1 MRKIRF
7 STLAMLA
14 MLSSASLFA
23 HTPSAHTPSAHTLI
37 TNAAAIYPSFS
48 CHFSRFGIAQTSLA
62 LRSAYRKGSN
72 AATDWNHTYSQKMT
86 PDTTIMFAQRDTCN
100 LYMDIYQPDV
110 TKAVSEDGLARPTV
124 IHIFGGGFMEGDRHQ
139 EWLRPWFRQMNSMGY
154 RMISID
160 YRLGLK
166 GVRGVSQSEFA
177 ILLDKAIHIAVK
189 DLFSAT
195 EYLVRNGASLGIDAD
210 NLVVTGSSAGAI
222 TAQQAEYEICNAT
235 PLTTFLPKGFNYRG
249 IMAFAGAVLSNGPL
263 SYAAVPCPIMMF
275 HGTDDELV
283 PYDLA
288 KSGEMYFNGACAI
301 QNALKDAAKSCGT
314 AADKANHTDSMQQ
327 NDSRTTGS
335 KKCPT
340 AIYRL
345 YHFPGINHAV
355 AGYMP
360 QTVDKQVDFIE
371 RNVMRGS
378 HECVDAIIVD
388 SSLPTYKTGDPN
400 GLYDIQPDS
409 DTTGRNTTDS
419 DTTDSAAN
427 NGDAQSNNS
436 VDAETVPEITAPTA
450 GMVDNSG
457 KGENTE
463 NSKIESARQQDRWTI
478 LPDRQGIIWD
488 ATKGLPHEDHL
499 EMSGEKVSCVL
510 RWGVAADGSFHS
522 EKSLVFPMLR
532 TIPNNTH
539 ASLNYRVATDIPSML
554 SVNGRSL
561 INEKVESVRINGMME
576 VTSLWSKA
584 NDGIGVEA
592 AAHAASNGSD
602 AINGKDGLRSG
613 ALRRT
618 PIESA
623 CIRMTRTIFPST
635 TLPAIYERFTLKNVT
650 GDNLLVD
657 IPQLTQIAATDHYAG
672 VDGTYLIRTEIAG
685 NVVSNG
691 NAANGEAN
699 GNNSETYDKN
709 GEASSNNSET
719 YDRANSKAIGA
730 KWMKPGEE
738 RTFTVIYQAYR
749 EGGTVTSP
757 LLADSQP
764 VTRTVPAE
772 SPLRPDTDAELNARE
787 SFVEKMGDNL
797 ILETP
802 DTVLNEML
810 RFAKI
815 RAAESIYRT
824 KGGLMHGP
832 GGESYYAAIWANDQA
847 EYVNPFFPFLGYDK
861 GNESALNSFRHFA
874 RFINDDYK
882 PIPSSIIAEG
892 DDIWNGC
899 GDRGDAAM
907 IAYGASRYALAR
919 GDKSEAHELWPLIQW
934 CLEYCRRNL
943 NEEGVVRSDTDELE
957 NRFESGDANLCTS
970 TLYYDALLSAASLGQ
985 ELGEPRSVTR
995 TYISQAKKMAS
1006 SIEKYFG
1013 GNVSGYETYRYYK
1026 GNTRLRSWIC
1036 MPLIAG
1042 ISTRA
1047 AGTTAALTGPELMT
1061 ENGCLTEQGSDVF
1074 WDRATLY
1081 ALRGIFYT
1089 GGINRNSSVV
1099 VTSLLNEIRG
1109 ILYTAGTDKALGI
1122 LHNLSE
1128 RRLLGDHV
1136 PYAVE
1141 AWPEGSQRHLSA
1153 ESGLYC
1159 RVITEG
1165 LFGIRPTGFHSFTM
1179 NVSLPSGWNRMAL
1192 RHIRAFDSDFDIE
1205 VFREDDGSLKVTLIE
1220 YAGSAPS
1227 NSADKDNISGN
1238 TSNSNNKVKR
1248 VRQFT
1253 PKHGTVSITL

>member
-1 MRKIRF
+1 MKRIRF
-7 STLAMLA
+7 SITAVLAVI
-14 MLSSASLFA
+14 SSASLFA
-23 HTPSAHTPSAHTLI
+23 HTTTV
-37 TNAAAIYPSFS
+37 
-48 CHFSRFGIAQTSLA
+48 
-62 LRSAYRKGSN
+62 
-72 AATDWNHTYSQKMT
+72 KMT
-86 PDTTIMFAQRDTCN
+86 PDTTVVFAQRDTCA
-100 LYMDIYQPDV
+100 LYMDIYQPDA
-110 TKAVSEDGLARPTV
+110 TKVVSEDGVARPTI

-166 GVRGVSQSEFA
+166 GVRGVTQSEFA
-177 ILLDKAIHIAVK
+177 ILLDKAIHIAVE

-195 EYLVRNGASLGIDAD
+195 AYLVENGASLGINAD
-210 NLVVTGSSAGAI
+210 NLVITGSSAGAI
-222 TAQQAEYEICNAT
+222 TAQQAEYEICNCT
-235 PLTTFLPKGFNYRG
+235 PLASVLPKGFNYRG
-249 IMAFAGAVLSNGPL
+249 VMAFAGAILSNGPL
-263 SYAAVPCPIMMF
+263 HYDTTPCPVMMF

-283 PYDLA
+283 PYELA
-288 KSGEMYFNGACAI
+288 KSGEAYFNGACAI
-301 QNALKDAAKSCGT
+301 QKALKDIACGIE
-314 AADKANHTDSMQQ
+314 TDNSQ
-327 NDSRTTGS
+327 RTDGELRQTGNKQKVS
-335 KKCPT
+335 DDRKCQT
-340 AIYRL
+340 VVYRF

-378 HECVDAIIVD
+378 RECVDAIVVD
-388 SSLPTYKTGDPN
+388 SSLPTYKTGEPN

-409 DTTGRNTTDS
+409 DAEND
-419 DTTDSAAN
+419 
-427 NGDAQSNNS
+427 GDNNS
-436 VDAETVPEITAPTA
+436 GNNCDKPSDEASETETVPQITAPSA
-450 GMVDNSG
+450 DMVES
-457 KGENTE
+457 TE
-463 NSKIESARQQDRWTI
+463 PLNRWTI
-478 LPDRQGIIWD
+478 LPDGEGIFWD
-488 ATKGLPHEDHL
+488 ATKGLPHEDHI

-510 RWGVAADGSFHS
+510 RWGVSTDGSFHS

-539 ASLNYRVATDIPSML
+539 ASLNYHVATDIPSML
-554 SVNGRSL
+554 TVNGRSL
-561 INEKVESVRINGMME
+561 INEKVESVRINGLME

-584 NDGIGVEA
+584 NDRIGVEVA
-592 AAHAASNGSD
+592 APSVGSSLNGSND
-602 AINGKDGLRSG
+602 KTSGGGKVGTGAQRRSQ
-613 ALRRT
+613 
-618 PIESA
+618 IESA
-623 CIRMTRTIFPST
+623 CIKMTRTIYPST
-635 TLPAIYERFTLKNVT
+635 TLPAVYERFTLKNVT

-657 IPQLTQIAATDHYAG
+657 IPQLTQIASTDHYAG
-672 VDGTYLIRTEIAG
+672 VDGTYLIRAEIFGNENDDSGYAG
-685 NVVSNG
+685 TNSDADNVGTRRRVTGS
-691 NAANGEAN
+691 
-699 GNNSETYDKN
+699 
-709 GEASSNNSET
+709 
-719 YDRANSKAIGA
+719 

-738 RTFTVIYQAYR
+738 RTFTVVYQAYR

-757 LLADSQP
+757 LLEGSEP
-764 VTRTVPAE
+764 VTRIVPAE
-772 SPLRPDTDAELNARE
+772 TPLHPNTDTELAARK
-787 SFVEKMGDNL
+787 SFVNEMGANL

-832 GGESYYAAIWANDQA
+832 GGETYYAAIWANDQA

-861 GNESALNSFRHFA
+861 GNEAALNSFRHFA
-874 RFINDDYK
+874 RFINDDYQ

-919 GDKSEAHELWPLIQW
+919 GDKDEARELWPLIQW

-985 ELGEPRSVTR
+985 ELGEPRSVTKN
-995 TYISQAKKMAS
+995 YISQAKKMAS
-1006 SIEKYFG
+1006 AIESYFG

-1099 VTSLLNEIRG
+1099 VTSILNEIRG

-1122 LHNLSE
+1122 LHRISE

-1165 LFGIRPTGFHSFTM
+1165 LFGIRPTGFRSFTM
-1179 NVSLPSGWNRMAL
+1179 NVSLPSGWDRMSL
-1192 RHIRAFDSDFDIE
+1192 KHIRAFGGDFDIE
-1205 VFREDDGSLKVTLIE
+1205 VFREASGALKVNLTE
-1220 YAGSAPS
+1220 YTVTPSAATSAAANTNGISGSAS
-1227 NSADKDNISGN
+1227 DFNR
-1238 TSNSNNKVKR
+1238 TVKR

-1253 PKHGTVSITL
+1253 PKHGMVSITL